1 LTSSYRQDINVN
13 DCAKTLIYGGTT
25 HTPPTKGIA
34 ALKPIHMLL
43 LTVLTIACLPTQVF
57 ADGPS
62 IQGTYLLES
71 RVLPGGAKQTPPTIV
86 GMLTYTKNYRNVNV
100 SWINP
105 DGKRLSISYIAKYR
119 LTQTVY
125 QETPIYWMSNNFN
138 GQCVSYKVP
147 AFKGTENAVTMMDGT
162 VSFPL
167 AGKSPVVVFTA
178 DGMTATARTN
188 QGKLIYEDHW
198 KKVE

>member
-1 LTSSYRQDINVN
+1 M
-13 DCAKTLIYGGTT
+13 
-25 HTPPTKGIA
+25 
-34 ALKPIHMLL
+34 KPIRMLL
-43 LTVLTIACLPTQVF
+43 LTVITIACLPARVF
-57 ADGPS
+57 ADGPN

-71 RVLPGGAKQTPPTIV
+71 RELAGGVLQTPPTIT
-86 GMLTYTKNYRNVNV
+86 GMVTYTKHYRNINV

-119 LTQTVY
+119 LTQSIY

-138 GQCVSYKVP
+138 GQGVSYTVP
-147 AFKGTENAVTMMDGT
+147 AFKGGENAVTIKEGT
-162 VSFPL
+162 IAFPL

-178 DGMTATARTN
+178 DGMTATARTTL
-188 QGKLIYEDHW
+188 GKMIFVDHW

>member
-1 LTSSYRQDINVN
+1 MKRF
-13 DCAKTLIYGGTT
+13 C
-25 HTPPTKGIA
+25 
-34 ALKPIHMLL
+34 MLL
-43 LTVLTIACLPTQVF
+43 FTAATTAGLPVQAF
-57 ADGPS
+57 AADPN

-71 RVLPGGAKQTPPTIV
+71 RVLPGDAKQTPPTIA
-86 GMLTYTKNYRNVNV
+86 GMVTYTKHYRNINV
-100 SWINP
+100 SWLSP

-138 GQCVSYKVP
+138 GQGVSYKVP
-147 AFKGTENAVTMMDGT
+147 AFKGAENAVTIKDGT
-162 VSFPL
+162 IAFPL

-178 DGMTATARTN
+178 DGMTATARDR
-188 QGKLIYEDHW
+188 QGRMIFVDHW

>member
-1 LTSSYRQDINVN
+1 MI
-13 DCAKTLIYGGTT
+13 
-25 HTPPTKGIA
+25 
-34 ALKPIHMLL
+34 
-43 LTVLTIACLPTQVF
+43 
-57 ADGPS
+57 
-62 IQGTYLLES
+62 
-71 RVLPGGAKQTPPTIV
+71 
-86 GMLTYTKNYRNVNV
+86 TYTKNYRNVNA

-138 GQCVSYKVP
+138 GQGVSYKVP
-147 AFKGTENAVTMMDGT
+147 AFKGAENAVTIKDGT
-162 VSFPL
+162 ISFPL

-178 DGMTATARTN
+178 DGMTATAKTT
-188 QGKLIYEDHW
+188 QGKLIFVDHW